1 MRVNVTFRHMD
12 NTEALRQYAEEKLQ
26 RIKKY
31 LYSPA
36 DVSVVLSVEKHRHI
50 AEVIINAEKM
60 TIKGKEAT
68 DDMYSA
74 IDKVVDKIEK
84 QAKKHKDKMVGHNK
98 ANFRDV
104 SQGMNPSDSDYAG
117 DISSDIPANIIP
129 RTIDGKPMTAEE
141 AAMQLDD
148 SGSEFLVF
156 VNVRSKEANVI
167 RQHTDGNYELVA
179 PSGESPDVPD
189 HIIPRTIDG
198 KPMTAEEAAIQLDDS
213 GGEFLVFHNAH
224 SKEVNVIYRRKDGDY
239 GLVIPSD
246 ERS

>member
-1 MRVNVTFRHMD
+1 MRVNVTFRHME

-31 LYSPA
+31 LYTPA
-36 DVSVVLSVEKHRHI
+36 DISVVLSVEKHRHI

-74 IDKVVDKIEK
+74 IDIVIEKIEK

-98 ANFRDV
+98 ANVKDRPL
-104 SQGMNPSDSDYAG
+104 GMNPSESDFSG
-117 DISSDIPANIIP
+117 DVSNDATINIVTQ
-129 RTIDGKPMTAEE
+129 TIDGKPMTAEE

-148 SGSEFLVF
+148 SGREFLVF
-156 VNVRSKEANVI
+156 INAESKDVNVVYK
-167 RQHTDGNYELVA
+167 
-179 PSGESPDVPD
+179 
-189 HIIPRTIDG
+189 
-198 KPMTAEEAAIQLDDS
+198 
-213 GGEFLVFHNAH
+213 
-224 SKEVNVIYRRKDGDY
+224 RRDGDY
-239 GLVIPSD
+239 GLIIPSE

>member
-1 MRVNVTFRHMD
+1 MRVNVTFRHME
-12 NTEALRQYAEEKLQ
+12 NTDALRQYAEEKLQ

-36 DVSVVLSVEKHRHI
+36 DISVVLSVEKHRHI

-74 IDKVVDKIEK
+74 IDIVVEKIEK

-98 ANFRDV
+98 AAHRDV
-104 SQGMNPSDSDYAG
+104 PPEMNPSEPQYSG
-117 DISSDIPANIIP
+117 DVSSDATINIVTQ
-129 RTIDGKPMTAEE
+129 TIDGKPMTAEE

-148 SGSEFLVF
+148 SGREFLVF
-156 VNVRSKEANVI
+156 MNSESKDVNVV
-167 RQHTDGNYELVA
+167 
-179 PSGESPDVPD
+179 
-189 HIIPRTIDG
+189 
-198 KPMTAEEAAIQLDDS
+198 
-213 GGEFLVFHNAH
+213 
-224 SKEVNVIYRRKDGDY
+224 YRRKDGDY
-239 GLVIPSD
+239 GLIIPSD

>member
-12 NTEALRQYAEEKLQ
+12 NTEALRHYAEEKLQ

-36 DVSVVLSVEKHRHI
+36 DISVVLSVEKHRHI

-74 IDKVVDKIEK
+74 IDKVVEKVEK
-84 QAKKHKDKMVGHNK
+84 QAKKHKDKMVGHSK
-98 ANFRDV
+98 ANFRD
-104 SQGMNPSDSDYAG
+104 SSRGMTPSESDFSG
-117 DISSDIPANIIP
+117 DISSDAPVGIRA
-129 RTIDGKPMTAEE
+129 RTVDGKPMTAEE

-148 SGSEFLVF
+148 SGSEFLLF
-156 VNVRSKEANVI
+156 INVRSKEANVI
-167 RQHTDGNYELVA
+167 QPHSDGNYELI
-179 PSGESPDVPD
+179 VPPGQSLD
-189 HIIPRTIDG
+189 LPAHIISSPIDG
-198 KPMTAEEAAIQLDDS
+198 EPMAAEEAAVKLDDS
-213 GGEFLVFHNAH
+213 GSGFVAFVNED
-224 SKEVNVIYRRKDGDY
+224 SKEINVMYRRKDGDY